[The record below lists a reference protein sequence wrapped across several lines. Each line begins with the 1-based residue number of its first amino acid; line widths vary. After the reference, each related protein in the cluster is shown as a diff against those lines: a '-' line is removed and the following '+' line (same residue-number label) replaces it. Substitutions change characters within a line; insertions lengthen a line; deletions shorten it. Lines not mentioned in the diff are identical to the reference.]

1 MLSVGVLNPLRTSLV
16 FAYFVRYS
24 DTTTVMS
31 SKIKPQSRVVVIAT
45 TVIAIVGSR
54 TD

>member
-1 MLSVGVLNPLRTSLV
+1 MLSVGVLNPLKTALV
-16 FAYFVRYS
+16 FAYFVRHS
-24 DTTTVMS
+24 HTTQVMS
-31 SKIKPQSRVVVIAT
+31 SKIKPERRVIVIAT